1 MQFVSKSF
9 TSSDHFLSRFALM
22 VSPVL
27 CPIRASTVRKTMLK
41 RKSVV
46 SLVVARTQKS
56 CIQLGD
62 SRNNIHIH
70 DIKAGES
77 QGWAPGQAS
86 DCTLRA
92 PNFFDSYTH
101 DQTFYQDFRLP

>member
-1 MQFVSKSF
+1 MGLSTGLMEFVSKSF
-9 TSSDHFLSRFALM
+9 TSSDNFPSRFALM

-27 CPIRASTVRKTMLK
+27 CPIHASTVRKAMLE

-46 SLVVARTQKS
+46 SLVVACTQKS
-56 CIQLGD
+56 CIQLDD

-70 DIKAGES
+70 DIKAGEN
-77 QGWAPGQAS
+77 QGCAPGQAS

-92 PNFFDSYTH
+92 PNFLDSYT
-101 DQTFYQDFRLP
+101 L